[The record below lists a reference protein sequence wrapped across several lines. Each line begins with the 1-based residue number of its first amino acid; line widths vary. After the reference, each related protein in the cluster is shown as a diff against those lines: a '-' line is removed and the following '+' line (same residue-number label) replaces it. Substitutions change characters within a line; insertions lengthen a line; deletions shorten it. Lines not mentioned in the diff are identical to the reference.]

1 MTESTIKLL
10 FAGTLAL
17 GGLAAATVT
26 TLVGMSADWSVEQI
40 LAVNLVFSNVVM
52 AGLAFFFGHQ
62 NGYKNGQRSNGGAK
76 QQ

>member
-10 FAGTLAL
+10 FAGALAL
-17 GGLAAATVT
+17 GGLTAMLVT

-40 LAVNLVFSNVVM
+40 IAINVVFSNVVM

-62 NGYKNGQRSNGGAK
+62 NGYKNGKKSNGDAK
-76 QQ
+76 